1 MWKMFT
7 SYFVTDL
14 LIVNLLINLFS
25 YVIELLRSSRRA
37 GFYAFSLKYKYFIIF
52 IIWFPGD

>member
-1 MWKMFT
+1 MFT

-52 IIWFPGD
+52 II